1 MDQRGEASGED
12 DAPELPS
19 ILAQRS
25 SVVAQH
31 SRLQHGQPVAAA
43 GAAERNRNM
52 VVDQPTAPELYWDFG
67 EGREEPFV
75 ENAVQSGRRTDDFT
89 VRYIEAR

>member
-1 MDQRGEASGED
+1 
-12 DAPELPS
+12 
-19 ILAQRS
+19 
-25 SVVAQH
+25 
-31 SRLQHGQPVAAA
+31 
-43 GAAERNRNM
+43 M